1 MGVVV
6 LEDEKKYGD
15 IPEGHGNSGARSKGS
30 SLVCDLP
37 SRRMILYLAEYTRE
51 GYISAIP
58 VRSHRERDPH
68 KC

>member
-6 LEDEKKYGD
+6 LEDEEEYED

-37 SRRMILYLAEYTRE
+37 SRGMILY
-51 GYISAIP
+51 
-58 VRSHRERDPH
+58 
-68 KC
+68 